1 MTGRSV
7 FFRPLRRHG
16 HLALAAL
23 VLLGWSLSGEGV
35 AGMLFVPIWVLA
47 TQLIV
52 AGSLEASRLRR
63 RAWLGQYLR
72 DDSPWRRWLA
82 GGVLMVLRHQFVGAL
97 LALVL
102 LVDLR
107 LLALAEW
114 PLLLAALP
122 VMVLARHRLRRRL
135 SRHVVAEHLP
145 AVTRRLL
152 VMPISALLALAMV
165 LAALWLPQPWLVGLV
180 WEEAI
185 TRHLVVGEGGGL
197 LGVFERLAESAELTR
212 QWAMQNAV
220 ERFAL
225 ATPLAVLG
233 WLVLLLTQ
241 GAVAWAYVRL
251 LVGAEALR
259 REGRSL
265 RRKPSGEPAPTADRE
280 TRP

>member
-1 MTGRSV
+1 MARRV
-7 FFRPLRRHG
+7 RVRRLLHRHG
-16 HLALAAL
+16 HLALAVL
-23 VLLGWSLSGEGV
+23 VLLAWSLSSNDWAGV
-35 AGMLFVPIWVLA
+35 LFLPVWVLA

-52 AGSLEASRLRR
+52 AGSLEAARLRR

-72 DDSPWRRWLA
+72 DNSPWRRWLQ
-82 GGVLMVLRHQFVGAL
+82 GGVLMVLRHQLVGAL

-107 LLALAEW
+107 LLPLSEW
-114 PLLLAALP
+114 PLLLVAVP
-122 VMVLARHRLRRRL
+122 VLVLARNRLRRRL

-145 AVTRRLL
+145 AVTRRLVTL
-152 VMPISALLALAMV
+152 PAAALLALALV
-165 LAALWLPQPWLVGLV
+165 LAALWLPQPWLIGLG

-185 TRHLVVGEGGGL
+185 ARHLPGGEGRAL
-197 LGVFERLAESAELTR
+197 LGFFERLAASAELTR

-220 ERFAL
+220 ERFHL
-225 ATPLAVLG
+225 ATPVAMLG

-259 REGRSL
+259 REGRVPL
-265 RRKPSGEPAPTADRE
+265 TVPSGDGAPARDRQAGS
-280 TRP
+280 

>member
-1 MTGRSV
+1 MAGRGTISG
-7 FFRPLRRHG
+7 PLRRHG

-23 VLLGWSLSGEGV
+23 VLLVWSFSSDDW
-35 AGMLFVPIWVLA
+35 AGALFLPVWVVA

-52 AGSLEASRLRR
+52 AGSLEAARLRR

-72 DDSPWRRWLA
+72 DDSPWRRWLE
-82 GGVLMVLRHQFVGAL
+82 GGALMVLRHQLVGAL

-107 LLALAEW
+107 LLSLAEW

-122 VMVLARHRLRRRL
+122 ALVLARHRLRRRL

-152 VMPISALLALAMV
+152 VAPIAALLALAMV
-165 LAALWLPQPWLVGLV
+165 LAALWLPQPWLVGLG

-185 TRHLVVGEGGGL
+185 TRHLAAGEGGRL
-197 LGVFERLAESAELTR
+197 LGLFERLAASAELTR

-220 ERFAL
+220 ERLHL
-225 ATPLAVLG
+225 ATPVAVLG

-259 REGRSL
+259 REGRSP
-265 RRKPSGEPAPTADRE
+265 RRGASDEPAPATDRE

>member
-1 MTGRSV
+1 MARRGTISG
-7 FFRPLRRHG
+7 PLRRHA
-16 HLALAAL
+16 HLAMAVL
-23 VLLGWSLSGEGV
+23 VLLAWSLASDGW
-35 AGMLFVPIWVLA
+35 AGALFLPVWILA

-52 AGSLEASRLRR
+52 AGSLEAARLRR

-72 DDSPWRRWLA
+72 DDSPWRRWLQ
-82 GGVLMVLRHQFVGAL
+82 GGALMVLRHQLVGAL

-107 LLALAEW
+107 LLALTEW

-122 VMVLARHRLRRRL
+122 LLVVSRNGLRRRL

-145 AVTRRLL
+145 AVTRRLVTL
-152 VMPISALLALAMV
+152 PIAALLALAMV
-165 LAALWLPQPWLVGLV
+165 LAALWLPQPWLVGLG

-185 TRHLVVGEGGGL
+185 ARHLSAGESGGL
-197 LGVFERLAESAELTR
+197 LGFFERLAASAELLR
-212 QWAMQNAV
+212 QWAMQNTV
-220 ERFAL
+220 ERFHL
-225 ATPLAVLG
+225 ATPVAVLG

-259 REGRSL
+259 REGRAPRGL
-265 RRKPSGEPAPTADRE
+265 PTGEPAAANDRE
-280 TRP
+280 TRA

>member
-1 MTGRSV
+1 
-7 FFRPLRRHG
+7 
-16 HLALAAL
+16 
-23 VLLGWSLSGEGV
+23 
-35 AGMLFVPIWVLA
+35 
-47 TQLIV
+47 
-52 AGSLEASRLRR
+52 
-63 RAWLGQYLR
+63 
-72 DDSPWRRWLA
+72 
-82 GGVLMVLRHQFVGAL
+82 AL

-107 LLALAEW
+107 LLSLAEW

-122 VMVLARHRLRRRL
+122 ALVLARHRLRRRL

-152 VMPISALLALAMV
+152 VVPIAALLALAMV
-165 LAALWLPQPWLVGLV
+165 LAALWLPQPWLVGLG

-185 TRHLVVGEGGGL
+185 TRHLAAGEDGGL
-197 LGVFERLAESAELTR
+197 LGAFERLAASAELTR

-220 ERFAL
+220 ERLHL
-225 ATPLAVLG
+225 ATPVAVLG

-259 REGRSL
+259 REGRSP
-265 RRKPSGEPAPTADRE
+265 RRGASGEPASAADRE
-280 TRP
+280 ARP

>member
-1 MTGRSV
+1 MAGRGTISG
-7 FFRPLRRHG
+7 PLRRHG

-23 VLLGWSLSGEGV
+23 VLLVWSFSSDHW
-35 AGMLFVPIWVLA
+35 AGALFLPVWVVA

-52 AGSLEASRLRR
+52 AGSLEAARLRR

-72 DDSPWRRWLA
+72 DDSPWRRWLE
-82 GGVLMVLRHQFVGAL
+82 GGALMVLRHQLVGAL

-107 LLALAEW
+107 LLSLAEW

-122 VMVLARHRLRRRL
+122 ALVLARHRLRRRL

-152 VMPISALLALAMV
+152 VVPIAALLALAMV
-165 LAALWLPQPWLVGLV
+165 LAALWLPQPWLVGLG

-185 TRHLVVGEGGGL
+185 TRHLAAGEDGGL
-197 LGVFERLAESAELTR
+197 LGAFERLAASAELTR

-220 ERFAL
+220 ERLHL
-225 ATPLAVLG
+225 ATPVAVLG

-259 REGRSL
+259 REGRSP
-265 RRKPSGEPAPTADRE
+265 RRGASGEPASAADRE